1 MLGRL
6 KLTLAASVLAVLA
19 APTLIR
25 AQEGGRFRVIIP
37 HFEPRQNADRGFG
50 RDVAEELRRLINTL
64 PTHVAME
71 RRDIERQV
79 DNFNM
84 DMDELNCLYTIQLAA
99 QINVPVAICAN
110 YTEDAQRNM
119 TLNASIRT
127 VTTSEEYTLEPFTV
141 ARNQRREAAQQ
152 IFNQFDRYNTQVR
165 SAAICNDYAASQQW
179 DNALRNCDESLAI
192 NPNAMSVRFLR
203 GRVLYEMQQYE
214 ESLAELD
221 RVLEQDPFHED
232 ALQLAGYIALTQGQ
246 EEQGRTYYR
255 RYLEI
260 NPGNVAVRM
269 NIAYEMAQAGD
280 PVGAMEFI
288 QVGLD
293 VDPNN
298 VDLLDQYGGFAFAAA
313 LRAQDEFNLTNP
325 APPGG
330 TASLS
335 PEAADFYRETIGAYT
350 KVFEA
355 RGAET
360 QPDRLRNIVAAYIQ
374 LEDLPSAIQLSER
387 VLQTHPQ
394 EERIWTLY
402 ADALQRSGRLED
414 AIVALNRLLEIQPN
428 HPTAT
433 LRQGQWLIQARRIE
447 DAVPVL
453 TRVAEQGGQ
462 QADQAARLFF
472 NEAYT
477 NGHQRNDYAYSI
489 RGMTAAKQLPN
500 VSETMRNQ
508 LNFWHG
514 FSLYSQAVAEQE
526 PQNVQSAQ
534 ATLPK
539 FRQALQ
545 LFNTSG
551 SYPSSVNVNLAQLV
565 EATNTYIEIQ
575 DAIIR
580 RGR

>member
-6 KLTLAASVLAVLA
+6 KLTLAALALAILA
-19 APTLIR
+19 APTLTY

-37 HFEPRQNADRGFG
+37 RFEPRQNADRGFG
-50 RDVAEELRRLINTL
+50 RDVAEELRELINTL

-71 RRDIERQV
+71 ERAIRDQAR
-79 DNFNM
+79 NFNM
-84 DMDELNCLYTIQLAA
+84 DIDDLNCLFTIQLAA
-99 QINVPVAICAN
+99 QINVPVAICAS
-110 YTEDAQRNM
+110 YTEDAQRNVTM
-119 TLNASIRT
+119 TASIRT
-127 VTTSEEYTLEPFTV
+127 VSTSEEYALQPFTV

-165 SAAICNDYAASQQW
+165 SASICNDYAASQQW

-192 NPNAMSVRFLR
+192 NPSAMSVRFLR
-203 GRVLYEMQQYE
+203 GRVLYEMGEHEQALE
-214 ESLAELD
+214 EFD

-232 ALQLAGYIALTQGQ
+232 ALQLAGYVATTQGQ
-246 EEQGRTYYR
+246 PEAGRDYYR
-255 RYLEI
+255 RYLDI
-260 NPGNVAVRM
+260 NPGNVQIRM
-269 NIAYEMAQAGD
+269 RIAYEMAQAGD

-293 VDPNN
+293 VDANS

-313 LRAQDEFNLTNP
+313 LQAQDAYSVGNP
-325 APPGG
+325 SAEGL
-330 TASLS
+330 A
-335 PEAADFYRETIGAYT
+335 PEAADYYREAIAAYM

-360 QPDRLRNIVAAYIQ
+360 QPDRLRNIVAAQIQ
-374 LEDLPSAIQLSER
+374 LEDLASAITLSER

-394 EERIWTLY
+394 EDRIWTLY

-414 AIVALNRLLEIQPN
+414 AIGALNRLLEIQPD
-428 HPTAT
+428 HPTAP
-433 LRQGQWLIQARRIE
+433 LRQGQWLIQAKRID

-453 TRVAEQGGQ
+453 TRVAQQGAQ

-489 RGMTAAKQLPN
+489 LGMSAAKQLPN
-500 VSETMRNQ
+500 LSETMRNQ

-514 FSLYSQAVAEQE
+514 FSLYSQAVAQQE
-526 PQNVQSAQ
+526 PQSLQSAQ

-539 FRQALQ
+539 FREALQ

-565 EATNTYIEIQ
+565 EATNTYVEIQ

>member
-6 KLTLAASVLAVLA
+6 KLTLASALAVLAVLVVPA
-19 APTLIR
+19 LAQ

-37 HFEPRQNADRGFG
+37 RFEPRNNADRNFG
-50 RDVAEELRRLINTL
+50 RDVARDLRDMINTL

-71 RRDIERQV
+71 ERDIQRQA
-79 DNFNM
+79 DQFNM
-84 DMDELNCLYTIQLAA
+84 SMDDLNCLYTIQLAA
-99 QINVPVAICAN
+99 QINVPVAVCAS

-119 TLNASIRT
+119 TVTASIRDVAGST
-127 VTTSEEYTLEPFTV
+127 QFDIDPFTV
-141 ARNQRREAAQQ
+141 QRNQRQEAARH
-152 IFNQFDRYNTQVR
+152 IFTAFDRFNTQVR
-165 SAAICNDYAASQQW
+165 SAGICNDYAASQQW
-179 DNALRNCDESLAI
+179 ENALRNCDESLAI
-192 NPNAMSVRFLR
+192 NPGATNVRLLR
-203 GRVLYEMQQYE
+203 GRILYEMERYDE
-214 ESLAELD
+214 ALGELET
-221 RVLEQDPFHED
+221 VLEADPFSES
-232 ALQLAGYIALTQGQ
+232 ALQLAGYINITQGDA
-246 EEQGRTYYR
+246 EAGRAHYR

-288 QVGLD
+288 QAGLD

-313 LRAQDEFNLTNP
+313 LQAQDEHNLSNP
-325 APPGG
+325 NAQGL
-330 TASLS
+330 A
-335 PEAADFYRETIGAYT
+335 PEAADFYREAIAAYL

-360 QPDRLRNIVAAYIQ
+360 QPDRLRNMVAAYIQ
-374 LEDLPSAIQLSER
+374 LDDIPAAIQLSER
-387 VLQTHPQ
+387 VLETHPQ

-414 AIVALNRLLEIQPN
+414 AIAALDRLLEIQPN
-428 HPTAT
+428 HPTAS
-433 LRQGQWLIQARRIE
+433 LRQGQWLVQAKRIE

-453 TRVAEQGGQ
+453 TRVAQQGEQ

-472 NEAYT
+472 NEGYT
-477 NGHQRNDYAYSI
+477 QGHQRNDYAYAI
-489 RGMTAAKQLPN
+489 RNMTAGKQLPN
-500 VSETMRNQ
+500 VSQTMRSQ
-508 LNFWHG
+508 LNFWQG
-514 FSLYSQAVAEQE
+514 FALYNQAMAEQE
-526 PQNVQSAQ
+526 PQTLQSAQ
-534 ATLPK
+534 QSLPK
-539 FRQALQ
+539 FRQALE
-545 LFNTSG
+545 LFNQSG
-551 SYPSSVNVNLAQLV
+551 SYPATVNVNMTQLV